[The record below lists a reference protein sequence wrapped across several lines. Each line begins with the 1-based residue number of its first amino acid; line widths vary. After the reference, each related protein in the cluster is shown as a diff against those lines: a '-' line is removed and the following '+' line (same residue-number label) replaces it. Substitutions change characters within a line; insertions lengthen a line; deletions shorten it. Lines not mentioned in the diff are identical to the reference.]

1 MNPGRG
7 AAASAPLLILFL
19 VNVLN
24 FYDRQVL
31 GAVLEPLHR
40 EFGLSDTQLATLAT
54 AFTLLYA
61 VAGLPLGRLADK
73 WSRKR
78 LLAIGVSV
86 WATLT
91 ALGGLASSYGMLL
104 VTRLG
109 VGIGEATCAPAAT
122 SWIGDLVPAGRRARA
137 LAIFM
142 MAVPVGG
149 FLSFAVGGP
158 VAQAW
163 GWRMAL
169 VLAAVPAVALVPALL
184 ALKEP
189 RWGRFQPANARL
201 RAGVFPTS
209 GDPASDPSHD
219 REGVVSSQGATPPAG
234 SLSPWLLARIP
245 AFWWIAASGAVVNF
259 MLYSFS
265 LFLPAFLTRYHGLS
279 VARSGVWSGVG
290 SGVAGVLGALAAGYL
305 GDRVVR
311 DLGRRRLLLAAAA
324 AALATIPAFAAI
336 TQPAGSVLTAVLLL
350 MLAYGLW
357 QTYYGLVYAA
367 IQDIVPAQLRGTAM
381 ATYYLAMYLCG
392 ASFGPLV
399 TGRLSDHFA
408 RAAANLGAAPDA
420 ARAIGLHDAMY
431 LIPACSVLLTVVLW
445 AAGRSWKEAPGDDRP
460 YRDPGIACGTQGKIR
475 GRPAPGD
482 PDTDA

>member
-1 MNPGRG
+1 VNPGRG
-7 AAASAPLLILFL
+7 AGASAPLLILFL

-40 EFGLSDTQLATLAT
+40 EFGLSDTQLAVLAT

-61 VAGLPLGRLADK
+61 VAGLPLGRLADT

-78 LLAIGVSV
+78 LLAIGVGV
-86 WATLT
+86 WAALT

-104 VTRLG
+104 ATRLG

-137 LAIFM
+137 MATFM

-158 VAQAW
+158 MAQAW
-163 GWRMAL
+163 GWRIAL
-169 VLAAVPAVALVPALL
+169 VLAALPAVALVPAL
-184 ALKEP
+184 AMLKEP
-189 RWGRFQPANARL
+189 WRGLSSLQSRESSRL
-201 RAGVFPTS
+201 S
-209 GDPASDPSHD
+209 
-219 REGVVSSQGATPPAG
+219 PAG
-234 SLSPWLLARIP
+234 DEPVKNDAPSSARTLSPWLLARIP
-245 AFWWIAASGAVVNF
+245 AFWWIAGSGAIVNF

-290 SGVAGVLGALAAGYL
+290 SGAAGVLGALAAGYL
-305 GDRVVR
+305 GDRVAR

-324 AALATIPAFAAI
+324 AALAAPPAFAAI
-336 TQPAGSVLTAVLLL
+336 SLPAGSVVAAVLLL

-367 IQDIVPAQLRGTAM
+367 IQDIVPGQLRGTAM

-399 TGRLSDHFA
+399 TGRLSDQFA
-408 RAAANLGAAPDA
+408 HVAANSGIALEA
-420 ARAIGLHDAMY
+420 ARAIGLHQAMY
-431 LIPACSVLLTVVLW
+431 LIPVCSVMLAAVLW
-445 AAGRSWKEAPGDDRP
+445 TAGRSWKQE
-460 YRDPGIACGTQGKIR
+460 
-475 GRPAPGD
+475 
-482 PDTDA
+482 

>member
-1 MNPGRG
+1 VNPGSG
-7 AAASAPLLILFL
+7 AGASAPLLILFL

-40 EFGLSDTQLATLAT
+40 EFGLSDTQLAVLAT

-61 VAGLPLGRLADK
+61 VAGLPLGRLADT

-78 LLAIGVSV
+78 LLAIGVGV
-86 WATLT
+86 WAALT

-104 VTRLG
+104 ATRLG

-137 LAIFM
+137 MATFM

-158 VAQAW
+158 MAQAW
-163 GWRMAL
+163 GWRIAL
-169 VLAAVPAVALVPALL
+169 VLAALPAVALVPAL
-184 ALKEP
+184 AMLKEP
-189 RWGRFQPANARL
+189 WRGLSSLQSRESSRL
-201 RAGVFPTS
+201 S
-209 GDPASDPSHD
+209 
-219 REGVVSSQGATPPAG
+219 PAG
-234 SLSPWLLARIP
+234 DEPVKNDAPSSARTLSPWLLARIP
-245 AFWWIAASGAVVNF
+245 AFWWIAGSGAIVNF

-290 SGVAGVLGALAAGYL
+290 SGAAGVLGALAAGYL
-305 GDRVVR
+305 GDRVAR

-324 AALATIPAFAAI
+324 AALAAPPAFAAI
-336 TQPAGSVLTAVLLL
+336 SLPAGSVVAAVLLL

-367 IQDIVPAQLRGTAM
+367 IQDIVPGQLRGTAM

-408 RAAANLGAAPDA
+408 HVAANSGIALEA
-420 ARAIGLHDAMY
+420 ARAIGLHQAMY
-431 LIPACSVLLTVVLW
+431 LIPVCSVMLAAVLW
-445 AAGRSWKEAPGDDRP
+445 TAGRSWKQE
-460 YRDPGIACGTQGKIR
+460 
-475 GRPAPGD
+475 
-482 PDTDA
+482 

>member
-1 MNPGRG
+1 VNPGRG

-31 GAVLEPLHR
+31 GALLEPLHR
-40 EFGLSDTQLATLAT
+40 EFGLSDTQLAVLAT
-54 AFTLLYA
+54 TFTLLYA
-61 VAGLPLGRLADK
+61 LAGLPLGRLADQ
-73 WSRKR
+73 WNRKR
-78 LLAIGVSV
+78 LLTIGVSV
-86 WATLT
+86 WAALT
-91 ALGGLASSYGMLL
+91 SLGGLASSYGMLL
-104 VTRLG
+104 ATRLG

-122 SWIGDLVPAGRRARA
+122 SWIGDLVPASRRARA
-137 LAIFM
+137 MAFFM

-169 VLAAVPAVALVPALL
+169 VLAAVPAVVLVPALAML
-184 ALKEP
+184 REP
-189 RWGRFQPANARL
+189 RWGRFQSANARL
-201 RAGVFPTS
+201 RAGVS
-209 GDPASDPSHD
+209 PASDAPASEPSRD
-219 REGVVSSQGATPPAG
+219 REGAVLPGPATPPAS

-245 AFWWIAASGAVVNF
+245 AFWWIAASGAIVNF

-265 LFLPAFLTRYHGLS
+265 FFLPAFLTRYHGLT

-290 SGVAGVLGALAAGYL
+290 SGAAGILGALAAGYL
-305 GDRVVR
+305 GDRVAR
-311 DLGRRRLLLAAAA
+311 DLGRRRLMLAAVA
-324 AALATIPAFAAI
+324 AALAAAPSYVAI
-336 TQPAGSVLTAVLLL
+336 SLPAGSVLAAALLL

-408 RAAANLGAAPDA
+408 RSAANSGATLEA

-431 LIPACSVLLTVVLW
+431 LIPACSAMLAVVLW
-445 AAGRSWKEAPGDDRP
+445 AAGRSWKEE
-460 YRDPGIACGTQGKIR
+460 
-475 GRPAPGD
+475 
-482 PDTDA
+482 

>member
-7 AAASAPLLILFL
+7 AATTAPLLVLFL

-61 VAGLPLGRLADK
+61 VAGLPCGRLADK
-73 WSRKR
+73 LSRKR

-86 WATLT
+86 WAALT

-137 LAIFM
+137 MAIFM

-184 ALKEP
+184 ALQEP
-189 RWGRFQPANARL
+189 WRGLSSLQGRESSRL
-201 RAGVFPTS
+201 S
-209 GDPASDPSHD
+209 
-219 REGVVSSQGATPPAG
+219 PAG
-234 SLSPWLLARIP
+234 DAWAKNDAPSPARALSPWLLARIP
-245 AFWWIAASGAVVNF
+245 AFWWIAASGAIVNF

-290 SGVAGVLGALAAGYL
+290 SGAAGVLGALAAGYL

-324 AALATIPAFAAI
+324 AALAVIPAFAGI
-336 TQPAGSVLTAVLLL
+336 TQPAGSVLAAVLLL

-408 RAAANLGAAPDA
+408 RAAANSGAAPAA
-420 ARAIGLHDAMY
+420 ARAIGLHQAMY
-431 LIPACSVLLTVVLW
+431 LIPACSVVLATVLW
-445 AAGRSWKEAPGDDRP
+445 AAGKSRKQE
-460 YRDPGIACGTQGKIR
+460 
-475 GRPAPGD
+475 
-482 PDTDA
+482 

>member
-1 MNPGRG
+1 MNPGSG
-7 AAASAPLLILFL
+7 AGASAPLLILFL

-40 EFGLSDTQLATLAT
+40 EFGLSDTQLAVLAT

-61 VAGLPLGRLADK
+61 VAGLPLGRLADT

-78 LLAIGVSV
+78 LLTIGVGV
-86 WATLT
+86 WGALT
-91 ALGGLASSYGMLL
+91 ALGGLASSYGILL
-104 VTRLG
+104 ATRLG

-137 LAIFM
+137 MATFM

-158 VAQAW
+158 MAQAW
-163 GWRMAL
+163 GWRIAL
-169 VLAAVPAVALVPALL
+169 VLAALPAVALVPAL
-184 ALKEP
+184 AMLKEP
-189 RWGRFQPANARL
+189 WRGLSSLQSRESSRL
-201 RAGVFPTS
+201 S
-209 GDPASDPSHD
+209 
-219 REGVVSSQGATPPAG
+219 PAG
-234 SLSPWLLARIP
+234 DEPVKNDAPSSARTLSPWLLARIP
-245 AFWWIAASGAVVNF
+245 AFWWIAGSGAIVNF

-290 SGVAGVLGALAAGYL
+290 SGAAGVLGALAAGYL
-305 GDRVVR
+305 GDRVAR

-324 AALATIPAFAAI
+324 AALAAPPAFAAI
-336 TQPAGSVLTAVLLL
+336 SLPAGSVVAAVLLL

-367 IQDIVPAQLRGTAM
+367 IQDIVPGQLRGTAM

-408 RAAANLGAAPDA
+408 HVAANSGIALEA
-420 ARAIGLHDAMY
+420 ARAIGLHQAMY
-431 LIPACSVLLTVVLW
+431 LIPVCSVMLAAVLW
-445 AAGRSWKEAPGDDRP
+445 TAGRSWKQE
-460 YRDPGIACGTQGKIR
+460 
-475 GRPAPGD
+475 
-482 PDTDA
+482 

>member
-1 MNPGRG
+1 VNPGRG
-7 AAASAPLLILFL
+7 AAATAPLLVLFL

-31 GAVLEPLHR
+31 GAVLEPVHR

-78 LLAIGVSV
+78 LLALGVSV
-86 WATLT
+86 WAALT

-104 VTRLG
+104 ATRLG
-109 VGIGEATCAPAAT
+109 VGVGEATCAPAAT
-122 SWIGDLVPAGRRARA
+122 SWIGDLVPAARRARA
-137 LAIFM
+137 MAVFM

-158 VAQAW
+158 AAQAW
-163 GWRMAL
+163 GWRVAL
-169 VLAAVPAVALVPALL
+169 VLAAVPAVALVPALA
-184 ALKEP
+184 ALRESP
-189 RWGRFQPANARL
+189 RWGTLQLANARL
-201 RAGVFPTS
+201 RADVPPTS
-209 GDPASDPSHD
+209 DAPASDQSHDASGPSHD
-219 REGVVSSQGATPPAG
+219 REGVVLPTQRALPHAEA
-234 SLSPWLLARIP
+234 LSPWLLARIP
-245 AFWWIAASGAVVNF
+245 AFWWIAASGAIVNF

-279 VARSGVWSGVG
+279 VARAGVWAGVG
-290 SGVAGVLGALAAGYL
+290 SGAAGILGALAAGYL
-305 GDRVVR
+305 GDRVTR
-311 DLGRRRLLLAAAA
+311 NLGRRRLLLAAGAA
-324 AALATIPAFAAI
+324 AIATVPAFAAI
-336 TQPAGSVLTAVLLL
+336 TQPAGRVLAAVLLL

-381 ATYYLAMYLCG
+381 ATSYLAMYLCG

-408 RAAANLGAAPDA
+408 REAANGGASLDA
-420 ARAIGLHDAMY
+420 ARAIGLHQAMY
-431 LIPACSVLLTVVLW
+431 LIPACSVVLAAVLW
-445 AAGRSWKEAPGDDRP
+445 AAGRSWKHS
-460 YRDPGIACGTQGKIR
+460 
-475 GRPAPGD
+475 
-482 PDTDA
+482 

>member
-1 MNPGRG
+1 VNPGRG
-7 AAASAPLLILFL
+7 AARSAPLLILFL

-40 EFGLSDTQLATLAT
+40 EFGLSDTQLAVLAT

-61 VAGLPLGRLADK
+61 VAGLPLGRLADQ

-86 WATLT
+86 WAALT
-91 ALGGLASSYGMLL
+91 SLGGLASSYGMLL
-104 VTRLG
+104 ATRLG
-109 VGIGEATCAPAAT
+109 VGIGEAACAPAAT
-122 SWIGDLVPAGRRARA
+122 SWIGDLVPAGRRAHA
-137 LAIFM
+137 MAIFM
-142 MAVPVGG
+142 MAVPAGG

-169 VLAAVPAVALVPALL
+169 VLAGIPAVALVPALAALREPPRSQL
-184 ALKEP
+184 AGEIRIGP
-189 RWGRFQPANARL
+189 ENRGACPTQQSGTGASACQP
-201 RAGVFPTS
+201 S
-209 GDPASDPSHD
+209 EPSHD
-219 REGVVSSQGATPPAG
+219 REGVVHREGTPSHG
-234 SLSPWLLARIP
+234 QTLSPWLLTRIP
-245 AFWWIAASGAVVNF
+245 AFWWIAASGAIVNF

-290 SGVAGVLGALAAGYL
+290 SGAAGVLGALAAGYF
-305 GDRVVR
+305 GDRVSR

-324 AALATIPAFAAI
+324 AALAAPPAFAAI
-336 TQPAGSVLTAVLLL
+336 SLPAGSVFAAVLLL

-367 IQDIVPAQLRGTAM
+367 IQDIVPGQLRGTAM
-381 ATYYLAMYLCG
+381 AAYYLAMYLCG

-408 RAAANLGAAPDA
+408 RAAANGGVAPDA
-420 ARAIGLHDAMY
+420 ARAIGLHQAMY
-431 LIPACSVLLTVVLW
+431 LIPACSVVLAAVLW
-445 AAGRSWKEAPGDDRP
+445 MAARRHF
-460 YRDPGIACGTQGKIR
+460 RDAR
-475 GRPAPGD
+475 
-482 PDTDA
+482 

>member
-1 MNPGRG
+1 MSRSSG
-7 AAASAPLLILFL
+7 AAATVPLLILFL

-40 EFGLSDTQLATLAT
+40 EFGLSDTRLAALAT
-54 AFTLLYA
+54 AFTLVYA
-61 VAGLPLGRLADK
+61 VAGLPLGRLADR

-78 LLAIGVSV
+78 LLTIGVSV
-86 WATLT
+86 WAALT
-91 ALGGLASSYGMLL
+91 GLGGFASSYGVLL
-104 VTRLG
+104 ATRLG

-122 SWIGDLVPAGRRARA
+122 SWIGELVPAGRRARA
-137 LAIFM
+137 MAFFM
-142 MAVPVGG
+142 MAVPLGG

-169 VLAAVPAVALVPALL
+169 VLAAVPAVALVPALAMLMEPARNQL
-184 ALKEP
+184 AGESACPTRKHS
-189 RWGRFQPANARL
+189 GTDASVCQPSEQIREGERAVSREGARL
-201 RAGVFPTS
+201 HA
-209 GDPASDPSHD
+209 A
-219 REGVVSSQGATPPAG
+219 
-234 SLSPWLLARIP
+234 SLSPLLLARIP
-245 AFWWIAASGAVVNF
+245 AFWWIAASGAIVNF

-290 SGVAGVLGALAAGYL
+290 SGTAGVLGALAAGYL
-305 GDRVVR
+305 GDRVAC
-311 DLGRRRLLLAAAA
+311 DLGRRRLLLAAGA
-324 AALATIPAFAAI
+324 AALASAPAFAAI
-336 TQPAGSVLTAVLLL
+336 SLPAGNVLAAVLLL

-408 RAAANLGAAPDA
+408 RAAADSGIAPAA
-420 ARAIGLHDAMY
+420 ARAIGLHEAMY
-431 LIPACSVLLTVVLW
+431 LIPACSTALAAVLW
-445 AAGRSWKEAPGDDRP
+445 AAGRSWKRE
-460 YRDPGIACGTQGKIR
+460 
-475 GRPAPGD
+475 
-482 PDTDA
+482 

>member
-31 GAVLEPLHR
+31 GALLEPLHR
-40 EFGLSDTQLATLAT
+40 EFGLSDTQLAVLAT
-54 AFTLLYA
+54 TFTLLYA
-61 VAGLPLGRLADK
+61 LAGLPLGRLADQ
-73 WSRKR
+73 WNRKR
-78 LLAIGVSV
+78 LLTIGVSV
-86 WATLT
+86 WAALT
-91 ALGGLASSYGMLL
+91 SLGGLASSYGMLL
-104 VTRLG
+104 ATRLG

-122 SWIGDLVPAGRRARA
+122 SWIGDLVPASRRARA
-137 LAIFM
+137 MAFFM

-169 VLAAVPAVALVPALL
+169 VLAAVPAVVLVPALAML
-184 ALKEP
+184 REP
-189 RWGRFQPANARL
+189 RWGRFQSANARL
-201 RAGVFPTS
+201 RAGVS
-209 GDPASDPSHD
+209 PASDAPASEPSRD
-219 REGVVSSQGATPPAG
+219 REGAVLPGPATPPAS

-245 AFWWIAASGAVVNF
+245 AFWWIAASGAIVNF

-265 LFLPAFLTRYHGLS
+265 FFLPAFLTRYHGLT

-290 SGVAGVLGALAAGYL
+290 SGAAGILGALAAGYL
-305 GDRVVR
+305 GDRVAR
-311 DLGRRRLLLAAAA
+311 DLGRRRLMLAAVA
-324 AALATIPAFAAI
+324 AALAAAPSYVAI
-336 TQPAGSVLTAVLLL
+336 SLPAGSVLAAALLL

-408 RAAANLGAAPDA
+408 RSAANSGATLEA

-431 LIPACSVLLTVVLW
+431 LIPACSAMLAVVLW
-445 AAGRSWKEAPGDDRP
+445 AAGRSWKEE
-460 YRDPGIACGTQGKIR
+460 
-475 GRPAPGD
+475 
-482 PDTDA
+482 

>member
-7 AAASAPLLILFL
+7 AAAASAPLLVLFL

-40 EFGLSDTQLATLAT
+40 EFGLSDTRLATLAT

-61 VAGLPLGRLADK
+61 VAGLPLGRLADQ

-78 LLAIGVSV
+78 LLAIGVGV
-86 WATLT
+86 WAALT

-104 VTRLG
+104 ATRLG
-109 VGIGEATCAPAAT
+109 VGVGEAACAPAAT
-122 SWIGDLVPAGRRARA
+122 SWIGDLVPASRRAHA
-137 LAIFM
+137 MAIFM

-158 VAQAW
+158 AAQAW
-163 GWRMAL
+163 GWRVAL
-169 VLAAVPAVALVPALL
+169 VLAAVPAVALLPALL
-184 ALKEP
+184 ALHEP
-189 RWGRFQPANARL
+189 GWGRFQPANARL
-201 RAGVFPTS
+201 RADVFPAPNS
-209 GDPASDPSHD
+209 PGAEPSHD
-219 REGVVSSQGATPPAG
+219 REGMVRREPAISHAG
-234 SLSPWLLARIP
+234 SPSPWLLARIP
-245 AFWWIAASGAVVNF
+245 AFWWIAASGAIVNF

-290 SGVAGVLGALAAGYL
+290 SGAAGVLGALAAGYL
-305 GDRVVR
+305 GDRVTR

-324 AALATIPAFAAI
+324 AVLAALPAFAAI
-336 TQPAGSVLTAVLLL
+336 RLPAGSVAAAVLLL

-367 IQDIVPAQLRGTAM
+367 IQDIVPTRLRGTAM
-381 ATYYLAMYLCG
+381 AAYYLAMYLCG

-408 RAAANLGAAPDA
+408 RAAAESGIAPEA
-420 ARAIGLHDAMY
+420 ARAVGLHEAMY
-431 LIPACSVLLTVVLW
+431 LIPVCSVLLAAVLW
-445 AAGRSWKEAPGDDRP
+445 AAGRSWKQEQPSV
-460 YRDPGIACGTQGKIR
+460 I
-475 GRPAPGD
+475 
-482 PDTDA
+482 

>member
-7 AAASAPLLILFL
+7 AAAIAPLLVLFL

-31 GAVLEPLHR
+31 GAVIEPLHR
-40 EFGLSDTQLATLAT
+40 EFGLSDTQLAALAT

-61 VAGLPLGRLADK
+61 VAGLPLGRLADR

-78 LLAIGVSV
+78 LLAIGISV
-86 WATLT
+86 WAALT
-91 ALGGLASSYGMLL
+91 ALGGLASSYGILL
-104 VTRLG
+104 ATRLG
-109 VGIGEATCAPAAT
+109 VGVGEATCAPAAT
-122 SWIGDLVPAGRRARA
+122 SWIGDLVPAARRARA
-137 LAIFM
+137 MALFM

-158 VAQAW
+158 AAQAW
-163 GWRMAL
+163 GWRVAL
-169 VLAAVPAVALVPALL
+169 VLAAVPAVALVPALAALREPPRFRFPPEPEAGSGATEFGDTQAPL
-184 ALKEP
+184 AY
-189 RWGRFQPANARL
+189 ARGSEWS
-201 RAGVFPTS
+201 RE
-209 GDPASDPSHD
+209 
-219 REGVVSSQGATPPAG
+219 REGVVSGDAAISPRQ

-245 AFWWIAASGAVVNF
+245 AFWWIAASGAIVNF

-279 VARSGVWSGVG
+279 VARAGVWSGVG
-290 SGVAGVLGALAAGYL
+290 SGAAGVLGALAAGYL
-305 GDRVVR
+305 GDRVTR

-324 AALATIPAFAAI
+324 AALAAVPAFAAI
-336 TQPAGSVLTAVLLL
+336 TQPAGSVLAAVLLL

-408 RAAANLGAAPDA
+408 RLAANGGMAPEA
-420 ARAIGLHDAMY
+420 ARAIGLHEAMY
-431 LIPACSVLLTVVLW
+431 LIPACSVVLAAVLW
-445 AAGRSWKEAPGDDRP
+445 AAGRSWKQE
-460 YRDPGIACGTQGKIR
+460 
-475 GRPAPGD
+475 
-482 PDTDA
+482 

>member
-1 MNPGRG
+1 MNAGRG
-7 AAASAPLLILFL
+7 AGASAPLLVLFF

-40 EFGLSDTQLATLAT
+40 EFGLSDTQLAVLAT
-54 AFTLLYA
+54 AFTLHYA
-61 VAGLPLGRLADK
+61 VAGLPFGRLADR

-86 WATLT
+86 WAALT
-91 ALGGLASSYGMLL
+91 ALGGLASSYRLL
-104 VTRLG
+104 LATRLG

-137 LAIFM
+137 MALFM

-169 VLAAVPAVALVPALL
+169 VIAAVPAVALVPALL
-184 ALKEP
+184 ALGEP
-189 RWGRFQPANARL
+189 PRGEQPSENEL
-201 RAGVFPTS
+201 AGGSACPTRPQS
-209 GDPASDPSHD
+209 GTDAFVCQPSEPSHD
-219 REGVVSSQGATPPAG
+219 REGVADRQATTPQTG
-234 SLSPWLLARIP
+234 TLSPWLLARIP
-245 AFWWIAASGAVVNF
+245 AFWWIAASGAIVNF

-265 LFLPAFLTRYHGLS
+265 LFLPAFLTRHHGLS
-279 VARSGVWSGVG
+279 VARSGIWSGVG
-290 SGVAGVLGALAAGYL
+290 SGAAGVLGALAAGYL
-305 GDRVVR
+305 GDRVTR

-324 AALATIPAFAAI
+324 AALAAPPAFAAI
-336 TQPAGSVLTAVLLL
+336 RLAAGSVLAAVSLL

-408 RAAANLGAAPDA
+408 RAAANLGATPDA
-420 ARAIGLHDAMY
+420 ARAIGLHQAMY
-431 LIPACSVLLTVVLW
+431 LIPACSVMLAAVWW
-445 AAGRSWKEAPGDDRP
+445 AAGRS
-460 YRDPGIACGTQGKIR
+460 
-475 GRPAPGD
+475 GREE
-482 PDTDA
+482 

>member
-7 AAASAPLLILFL
+7 AAATAPLLVLFL

-40 EFGLSDTQLATLAT
+40 EFGLSDTRLATLAT

-61 VAGLPLGRLADK
+61 VAGLPLGRLADT

-86 WATLT
+86 WAALT

-104 VTRLG
+104 ATRLG

-137 LAIFM
+137 MAIFM
-142 MAVPVGG
+142 MAVPIGG

-163 GWRMAL
+163 GWRVAL
-169 VLAAVPAVALVPALL
+169 VLAAMPAVALVPAMAMLRDPPRAALTPQAEAGPTAAEFGATPAPL
-184 ALKEP
+184 AD
-189 RWGRFQPANARL
+189 ARGSEL
-201 RAGVFPTS
+201 
-209 GDPASDPSHD
+209 SHD
-219 REGVVSSQGATPPAG
+219 RFEPSPDRQGVVSAADATSPAG
-234 SLSPWLLARIP
+234 SPSPWLLARIP
-245 AFWWIAASGAVVNF
+245 AFWWIAASGAIVNF

-279 VARSGVWSGVG
+279 VARAGVWSGVG
-290 SGVAGVLGALAAGYL
+290 SGAAGVLGALAAGYL
-305 GDRVVR
+305 GDRVTR

-324 AALATIPAFAAI
+324 AAFATLPAFAAI
-336 TQPAGSVLTAVLLL
+336 AQPAGSVLAAVLLL

-367 IQDIVPAQLRGTAM
+367 IQDIVPSQLRGTAM

-408 RAAANLGAAPDA
+408 RAAGNAGAALEA
-420 ARAIGLHDAMY
+420 ARAIGLHQAMY
-431 LIPACSVLLTVVLW
+431 LIPACSMVLAAVLW
-445 AAGRSWKEAPGDDRP
+445 AAGRSWKQE
-460 YRDPGIACGTQGKIR
+460 
-475 GRPAPGD
+475 
-482 PDTDA
+482 

>member
-7 AAASAPLLILFL
+7 AGASAPLLVLFL

-40 EFGLSDTQLATLAT
+40 EFGLSDTRLATLAT

-61 VAGLPLGRLADK
+61 VAGLPLGRLADS

-78 LLAIGVSV
+78 LLTIGVSV
-86 WATLT
+86 WAALT

-104 VTRLG
+104 ATRLG

-122 SWIGDLVPAGRRARA
+122 SWIADLVPAGRRARA
-137 LAIFM
+137 MAIFM
-142 MAVPVGG
+142 MAVPIGG

-169 VLAAVPAVALVPALL
+169 VLAAVPAVALVPALAMLREPPRNQL
-184 ALKEP
+184 AGGSACPTPLPTPLESP
-189 RWGRFQPANARL
+189 RPQSGTDAFVCQPSNPSHAR
-201 RAGVFPTS
+201 
-209 GDPASDPSHD
+209 SDQSHD
-219 REGVVSSQGATPPAG
+219 RQGVVPRHAATPHAAP
-234 SLSPWLLARIP
+234 LSPWLLARIP
-245 AFWWIAASGAVVNF
+245 AFWWIAASGAIVNF

-279 VARSGVWSGVG
+279 VARAGVWSGVG

-305 GDRVVR
+305 GDRVTR

-336 TQPAGSVLTAVLLL
+336 TQPAGSVLAAVLLL

-367 IQDIVPAQLRGTAM
+367 ILDIVPAKLRGTAM

-392 ASFGPLV
+392 ASFGPLA

-408 RAAANLGAAPDA
+408 RAAANGGVALDA
-420 ARAIGLHDAMY
+420 ARAIGLHQAMY
-431 LIPACSVLLTVVLW
+431 LIPACSVALAAVLW
-445 AAGRSWKEAPGDDRP
+445 TAGRSWKQA
-460 YRDPGIACGTQGKIR
+460 
-475 GRPAPGD
+475 
-482 PDTDA
+482 

>member
-7 AAASAPLLILFL
+7 AARSAPLLILFL

-31 GAVLEPLHR
+31 GAVLEPLHH
-40 EFGLSDTQLATLAT
+40 EFGLSDTQLAVLAT

-61 VAGLPLGRLADK
+61 VAGLPLGRLADQ

-86 WATLT
+86 WAALT

-104 VTRLG
+104 ATRLG
-109 VGIGEATCAPAAT
+109 VGIGEAACAPAAT

-137 LAIFM
+137 MAIFM

-169 VLAAVPAVALVPALL
+169 VLAAVPAVALVPALAMLREPARNQL
-184 ALKEP
+184 AGESACP
-189 RWGRFQPANARL
+189 TRSQSGAGAFACQP
-201 RAGVFPTS
+201 S
-209 GDPASDPSHD
+209 KPSHNG
-219 REGVVSSQGATPPAG
+219 EGAVLSEPATPPA
-234 SLSPWLLARIP
+234 SSPSPWLLARIP
-245 AFWWIAASGAVVNF
+245 AFWWIAASGAIVNF

-265 LFLPAFLTRYHGLS
+265 FFLPAFLTRYHGLS
-279 VARSGVWSGVG
+279 LARSGVWSGVG
-290 SGVAGVLGALAAGYL
+290 SGAAGVLGALAAGYL
-305 GDRVVR
+305 GDRAAR
-311 DLGRRRLLLAAAA
+311 DLGCRRLLLAAAG
-324 AALATIPAFAAI
+324 AALGAVPAFAAI
-336 TQPAGSVLTAVLLL
+336 SLPAGSVVAAVLLL

-408 RAAANLGAAPDA
+408 RVAANSGAAPDA
-420 ARAIGLHDAMY
+420 ARAVGLHDAMY
-431 LIPACSVLLTVVLW
+431 LIPTCSVALAGVLW
-445 AAGRSWKEAPGDDRP
+445 MAGRKSRVDRHEV
-460 YRDPGIACGTQGKIR
+460 C
-475 GRPAPGD
+475 
-482 PDTDA
+482 

>member
-1 MNPGRG
+1 V
-7 AAASAPLLILFL
+7 SAPLLILFL

-31 GAVLEPLHR
+31 SAVLEPLHR
-40 EFGLSDTQLATLAT
+40 GFGLSDTQLAVLAT

-61 VAGLPLGRLADK
+61 VAGLPLGRLADQ

-78 LLAIGVSV
+78 LLTIGVNV
-86 WATLT
+86 WAALT
-91 ALGGLASSYGMLL
+91 ALDGLASSYGMLL
-104 VTRLG
+104 ATRLG
-109 VGIGEATCAPAAT
+109 VGLGEAACAPVAT

-137 LAIFM
+137 MAIFM

-163 GWRMAL
+163 RWCWRPSQQWRWCLRWRCSASRGG
-169 VLAAVPAVALVPALL
+169 ALL
-184 ALKEP
+184 QL
-189 RWGRFQPANARL
+189 ANARL
-201 RAGVFPTS
+201 RAGALPAS
-209 GDPASDPSHD
+209 GAPASDPSHD
-219 REGVVSSQGATPPAG
+219 RSGQSRDREGAVLPEPATPPAS

-245 AFWWIAASGAVVNF
+245 AFWWIAASGAIVNF

-265 LFLPAFLTRYHGLS
+265 FFLPAFLTRYYGLS

-290 SGVAGVLGALAAGYL
+290 SGAAGILGALAAGYL
-305 GDRVVR
+305 GDRVAR

-324 AALATIPAFAAI
+324 SALAAPPALAAI
-336 TQPAGSVLTAVLLL
+336 SLPAGSVVAAVLLL

-399 TGRLSDHFA
+399 TGRLSYHFA
-408 RAAANLGAAPDA
+408 HAAANSGIALEA
-420 ARAIGLHDAMY
+420 ARAIGLHQAMC
-431 LIPACSVLLTVVLW
+431 LIPACSVVLAGVLW
-445 AAGRSWKEAPGDDRP
+445 MAGRSWEAR
-460 YRDPGIACGTQGKIR
+460 RDPL
-475 GRPAPGD
+475 
-482 PDTDA
+482 